1 MSEIHLKKHQIDQ
14 KSSFRKWVG
23 FPARSP
29 VPARGARGTIVS
41 ATGSGKTIMA
51 AASALECFP
60 HGRILVTVPT
70 LDLLVQTAQ
79 AWRTVGHRSPMA
91 AVCSLE
97 NDPVLNELGVR
108 TTTNPI
114 QLALWAGRGPV
125 IVFATYASLVDRED
139 YAALQDQER
148 PYGPWQNSGNGKT
161 RKKTR
166 GPLEAAL
173 TGGERLYGQQMAPF
187 DLAIVDE
194 AHGTAGDLGRPW
206 AAIHDN
212 TRIPADFR
220 LYLTATPRI
229 LAAARPQKGADG
241 QELEIASM
249 ADDPDGTYGAWLAE
263 LGLSEAIEREILA
276 GFEIDVLEIRDP
288 SPVLGESE
296 EARRGR
302 RLALLQTALLEHAAA
317 YNLRTV
323 MTFHQK
329 VEEAAAFADKLPE
342 TAAALYV
349 NDASDDDLAA
359 ADKLPKSSVN
369 ARFYELEAGRHVPPD
384 RVWSAWLCGDHLVT
398 ERREVLRQFAGG
410 IDAADRRVHRAFLAS
425 VRVLGEGVDITGDR
439 GVEAICF
446 ADTRGSQVEIVQN
459 IGRALRLNKDGSTKI
474 ARIIVPVFLEPGEDP
489 TDMVASA
496 SFRPLVAVL
505 QGLRSHDERLV
516 EQLASRALTSGQRKV
531 HVRRDANGQIIGA
544 GGEGDGEDQE
554 QDDTDA
560 AAESALL
567 HFSSPRDT
575 ATIAAFLR
583 TRVYRP
589 ESLVWLEG
597 YQALIRWRKEN
608 EITGLY
614 AVPYDVEAEVGVT
627 KDFPLGR
634 WVHQQRKA
642 LRAGEL
648 EERRK
653 TLLDAPEAGMVW
665 EPGEEAWETKLA
677 ALRSYR
683 RAMGHLAPR
692 QDAVWGE
699 GDAMVPVGQ
708 HAANLR
714 RKGGLGKDAER
725 AAERAQQL
733 AAIDEDWNCPWPLDW
748 QRHYRVLADLVDAD
762 GVLPAIQPG
771 VLFEGDDL
779 GKWLARQR
787 EASTWAQLSA
797 EQQER
802 LSQLGV
808 KPLEAPSPA
817 PSAKRAA
824 NGQSKAEQA
833 FHRGLAALTQWVE
846 REGAHRPAPRGHS
859 EQIAVDGEAEPVTVK
874 LGVWVSNT
882 KSRWDKL
889 TPEQQAALAALGVP
903 WAKAAVPAPS
913 GGPAPVR
920 DAPVQPAP
928 SGEQAQEYPDQGD
941 PVTAEERETSR
952 GTARARRMNELM
964 RKHTKAELL
973 RMAYA
978 GGLVNHNS
986 PEKWRKDEIAST
998 VVDTEFRTADRA
1010 APARPA
1016 SATARPVPAQPLPL
1030 PQQDHH
1036 DECDKSVYEGGTC
1049 TCDLIEQYGPP
1060 SERDDY

>member
-1 MSEIHLKKHQIDQ
+1 MSALQLKEHQVDQ
-14 KSSFRKWVG
+14 KASFRKWVG
-23 FPARSP
+23 FPARSS
-29 VPARGARGTIVS
+29 VPPQGARGTIVS
-41 ATGSGKTIMA
+41 ATGSGKTITA
-51 AASALECFP
+51 AACALECFP
-60 HGRILVTVPT
+60 GGRILVTVPT

-79 AWRTVGHRSPMA
+79 AWRLVGHRSPMV

-114 QLALWAGRGPV
+114 QLALWAGHGPV

-139 YAALQDQER
+139 FEDPMGQGR
-148 PYGPWQNSGNGKT
+148 V
-161 RKKTR
+161 R

-173 TGGERLYGQQMAPF
+173 AGGERLYGQRMDGF
-187 DLAIVDE
+187 SLAIVDE

-212 TRIPADFR
+212 ARIPADFR

-229 LAAARPQKGADG
+229 LAAPRPQKGADG
-241 QELEIASM
+241 QEVEIATMGQDSE
-249 ADDPDGTYGAWLAE
+249 TYGPWLAE
-263 LGLSEAIEREILA
+263 LGLSEAIERAILA

-296 EARRGR
+296 EAQRGR

-317 YNLRTV
+317 HNLRTV

-329 VEEAAAFADKLPE
+329 VEEAAAFAEKMPE
-342 TAAALYV
+342 TAAELYV

-359 ADKLPKSSVN
+359 ADRLPASSID
-369 ARFYELEAGRHVPPD
+369 AEFYELETGRHVPPD

-410 IDAADRRVHRAFLAS
+410 IDAAGRRVHRAFLAS
-425 VRVLGEGVDITGDR
+425 VRVLGEGVDITGER
-439 GVEAICF
+439 GVEAVCF

-459 IGRALRLNKDGSTKI
+459 IGRALRLNRDGSTKV
-474 ARIIVPVFLEPGEDP
+474 ARIIVPVFLEHGENP

-516 EQLASRALTSGQRKV
+516 EQLASRALSSGKRKV
-531 HVRRDANGQIIGA
+531 HIRRDEDGRIVET
-544 GGEGDGEDQE
+544 GGKVGEDQE
-554 QDDTDA
+554 QNDTDA

-567 HFSSPRDT
+567 HFSSPRD
-575 ATIAAFLR
+575 ASTIAAFLR

-597 YQALIRWRKEN
+597 YQALLRWRKEN
-608 EITGLY
+608 KITGLY
-614 AVPYDVEAEVGVT
+614 AVPYDVEVEVGVT

-665 EPGEEAWETKLA
+665 EPGEEAWESKLA

-683 RAMGHLAPR
+683 QATGHLAPR
-692 QDAVWGE
+692 QDQVWGE
-699 GDAMVPVGQ
+699 GEAMVPVGQ
-708 HAANLR
+708 HLANLR
-714 RKGGLGKDAER
+714 RKGGLGKDPER
-725 AAERAQQL
+725 ARERAQQL
-733 AAIDEDWNCPWPLDW
+733 TAIDPDWNCPWPLDW

-762 GVLPAIQPG
+762 GSLPDIAPG
-771 VLFEGDDL
+771 VLMDGDDI
-779 GKWLARQR
+779 GRWLARQR
-787 EASTWAQLSA
+787 EASTWAQLST

-808 KPLEAPSPA
+808 KPVQAPSPA
-817 PSAKRAA
+817 PAATRATK
-824 NGQSKAEQA
+824 GPGKAQQA
-833 FHRGLAALTQWVE
+833 FQRGLAALAQWAE
-846 REGAHRPAPRGHS
+846 REGHRPVPRGHT
-859 EQIAVDGEAEPVTVK
+859 EEIAVDDETEPVIVK
-874 LGVWVSNT
+874 LGVWTSNT
-882 KSRWDKL
+882 RARWDKL

-903 WAKAAVPAPS
+903 WAKAAAVPAPS
-913 GGPAPVR
+913 GSMDDGSVR
-920 DAPVQPAP
+920 PAP
-928 SGEQAQEYPDQGD
+928 SDAQAQEDHGQGD
-941 PVTAEERETSR
+941 TVTREERETPAAR
-952 GTARARRMNELM
+952 GRARAQRMNELM
-964 RKHTKAELL
+964 RNHTKAELL

-986 PEKWRKDEIAST
+986 PEKWRKDEIASA
-998 VVDTEFRTADRA
+998 VVDIEFRAADR
-1010 APARPA
+1010 
-1016 SATARPVPAQPLPL
+1016 L
-1030 PQQDHH
+1030 
-1036 DECDKSVYEGGTC
+1036 
-1049 TCDLIEQYGPP
+1049 
-1060 SERDDY
+1060 